1 MLNEKKEKRKM
12 EKKNVLFVIGI
23 VAVIAAFIF
32 GVVYIEPGA
41 YLKNSTKESA
51 AGTIITAT
59 TNADA
64 AMQKKI
70 DSLQHLIK
78 LKNDQCKIDSLES
91 VLNGPCKA
99 QTSKAAIEAS
109 LQHKVDSLKKLVK
122 LREYQMAKQKGKGKN
137 IVVDKQKGLTSKSS
151 FKPTVKTKVIKGDT
165 AEEAAVQTN
174 QTKKQFQT
182 TSEYET
188 DLQSGVQYV
197 GGTDGDFYI
206 TVSFDGFLQYVFS
219 KKMYDDAGG
228 TGVPELNYKGS
239 GKKFSYDEQ
248 EKVYYYT
255 NTGIPIDEGTANGTY
270 SWAVFIGQ
278 KDGYDAYL
286 PHEVLKTAITTARGD
301 LAGTISTEDVIKIGN
316 IIPEV
321 KAGRIQ
327 PNKIT
332 AIGDY
337 DANKY
342 EGWQFRTKV
351 LYTKVQNA
359 E

>member
-1 MLNEKKEKRKM
+1 M
-12 EKKNVLFVIGI
+12 
-23 VAVIAAFIF
+23 
-32 GVVYIEPGA
+32 
-41 YLKNSTKESA
+41 
-51 AGTIITAT
+51 
-59 TNADA
+59 
-64 AMQKKI
+64 
-70 DSLQHLIK
+70 
-78 LKNDQCKIDSLES
+78 
-91 VLNGPCKA
+91 A
-99 QTSKAAIEAS
+99 Q
-109 LQHKVDSLKKLVK
+109 
-122 LREYQMAKQKGKGKN
+122 QKGGKKKT
-137 IVVDKQKGLTSKSS
+137 VATSKQKGLTKKSA
-151 FKPTVKTKVIKGDT
+151 FKPAVKTKVVGADT
-165 AEEAAVQTN
+165 AETAAAQT
-174 QTKKQFQT
+174 KQFQT

-278 KDGYDAYL
+278 KEGYDAYL
-286 PHEVLKTAITTARGD
+286 PHEVLKTAIITARGD
-301 LAGTISTEDVIKIGN
+301 LAGTISTEDVTKIGN

-332 AIGDY
+332 AIGDF